1 MTECYD
7 TGREKIN
14 FALITG
20 SLYILFGVLQGITA
34 TGFVEIPLVPG
45 SFMGVFVLVVIGSVF
60 LFGYK
65 ELKDGIAG
73 GVAFIVVGIML
84 SIIFGVLYLLVM
96 GADSISAYVLSSDDF
111 SNWTP
116 LDDLRPELYL
126 SLLSLYGYR
135 KWKGEFSMEEPIKL
149 EEIV

>member
-7 TGREKIN
+7 TGREKVM
-14 FALITG
+14 FALVTG
-20 SLYILFGVLQGITA
+20 ILYILFGVLQAVAA
-34 TGFVEIPLVPG
+34 TGYIEIPLVPG
-45 SFMGVFVLVVIGSVF
+45 NIMGAFVLVVIGLVF

-84 SIIFGVLYLLVM
+84 SVIFGVLYLLVM
-96 GADSISAYVLSSDDF
+96 GADTISAYVLSSEDF
-111 SNWTP
+111 QDWTP

-126 SLLSLYGYR
+126 SLLSVYGYF
-135 KWKGEFSMEEPIKL
+135 KWREEFSMEAPIPLK
-149 EEIV
+149 E

>member
-14 FALITG
+14 FALVTG
-20 SLYILFGVLQGITA
+20 SLYILFGVLQGIAA

-84 SIIFGVLYLLVM
+84 SIIFGALYLLVM
-96 GADSISAYVLSSDDF
+96 AADSISAYVLSSDDF

-126 SLLSLYGYR
+126 SLLALYGYR
-135 KWKGEFSMEEPIKL
+135 KWKGEFSAEEPIKL

>member
-7 TGREKIN
+7 TGREKVM
-14 FALITG
+14 FALVTG
-20 SLYILFGVLQGITA
+20 ILYILFGVLQTVAA
-34 TGFVEIPLVPG
+34 TGFIGIPLVPG
-45 SFMGVFVLVVIGSVF
+45 NIMGAFVLVVIGLVF

-84 SIIFGVLYLLVM
+84 SVIFGVLYLLVM
-96 GADSISAYVLSSDDF
+96 GADTISAYVLSSEDF
-111 SNWTP
+111 QDWTP

-126 SLLSLYGYR
+126 SLLSVYGYF
-135 KWKGEFSMEEPIKL
+135 KWREEFSMEAPIPLK
-149 EEIV
+149 E